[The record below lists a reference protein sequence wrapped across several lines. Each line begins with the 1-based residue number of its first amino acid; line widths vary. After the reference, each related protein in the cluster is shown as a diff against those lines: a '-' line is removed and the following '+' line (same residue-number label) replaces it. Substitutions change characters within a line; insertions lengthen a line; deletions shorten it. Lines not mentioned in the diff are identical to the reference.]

1 MPLAEAVNEGSG
13 EPPCSALKK
22 EDFAA
27 LRFVNWTRKFSE
39 FWKIR
44 NSESR
49 VKKNWKRLLPSLQ
62 RKIWSDVAGV
72 SAFGRQ
78 TPVAGDRAN
87 LLENLEAGHSRTS

>member
-13 EPPCSALKK
+13 EPPCSTLKK

-49 VKKNWKRLLPSLQ
+49 VKKNWKPCTTIATTENTVACCWRISL
-62 RKIWSDVAGV
+62 W
-72 SAFGRQ
+72 Q
-78 TPVAGDRAN
+78 TNSGCW
-87 LLENLEAGHSRTS
+87 